1 MKASTPIGIVV
12 CIVGILAGATIEGT
26 PLGGLLN
33 VPAILIIFG
42 GIAGV
47 SIATSGMEVMKLM
60 PTLYK
65 KAMTPEFPDIPAT
78 VRQLVGYAEKA
89 RKEGL
94 LALEAQVKDIDD
106 PFLKR
111 GLQMGIDGTDP
122 EELRA
127 VLEGEISAKKAEDK
141 VAAKFFTAMGG
152 YAPTVGIIGTVVG
165 LIHVLENLSDPASLG
180 PLIAGAFVA
189 TLWGVLSA
197 NIFWLPMGAKI
208 TRISDL
214 QAAQMELLVGS
225 EQCRKALDDSFQ
237 RPVLSSTKGSTG
249 APVSVMGLLL
259 PLAVTEPVVKSTPVN
274 SSLPSTKGVVVPLFR
289 ISRLN

>member
-1 MKASTPIGIVV
+1 MDPATLIGIALAMGALLVTM
-12 CIVGILAGATIEGT
+12 ILEGSSPMAIILLP
-26 PLGGLLN
+26 PLLL
-33 VPAILIIFG
+33 VFG
-42 GIAGV
+42 GTFGAAIAGSAMADVKKIGGWFKLALLPAKVPPV
-47 SIATSGMEVMKLM
+47 SDRIAT
-60 PTLYK
+60 
-65 KAMTPEFPDIPAT
+65 
-78 VRQLVGYAEKA
+78 LVSLAEQA

-127 VLEGEISAKKAEDK
+127 VLEGEITAKKGEEK

-152 YAPTVGIIGTVVG
+152 YAPTVGIIGTVKG
-165 LIHVLENLSDPASLG
+165 LIHVQEGLSNPASLG

-208 TRISDL
+208 TRISEL
-214 QAAQMELLVGS
+214 QAAQMELLVEGITEIQAGTSPRAVRLKLTSLVPPS
-225 EQCRKALDDSFQ
+225 E
-237 RPVLSSTKGSTG
+237 
-249 APVSVMGLLL
+249 
-259 PLAVTEPVVKSTPVN
+259 VKQQEAA
-274 SSLPSTKGVVVPLFR
+274 
-289 ISRLN
+289 

>member
-1 MKASTPIGIVV
+1 VDPASLIGIVLALV
-12 CIVGILAGATIEGT
+12 ALLATMIMEGSSPMAIILLP
-26 PLGGLLN
+26 PL
-33 VPAILIIFG
+33 ILVFG
-42 GIAGV
+42 GTFGAAIAGSAMADVKKIGGWFKQALLPPQVPPISDRIQTLV
-47 SIATSGMEVMKLM
+47 SL
-60 PTLYK
+60 
-65 KAMTPEFPDIPAT
+65 
-78 VRQLVGYAEKA
+78 AEKA

-94 LALEAQVKDIDD
+94 LALEAQVKEIDD
-106 PFLKR
+106 PFLKL

-165 LIHVLENLSDPASLG
+165 LIHVLENLSDPGSLG

-208 TRISDL
+208 TRISEL
-214 QAAQMELLVGS
+214 QAAQMELLVEGITEIQAGTSPRAVRLKLTSLVPPS
-225 EQCRKALDDSFQ
+225 E
-237 RPVLSSTKGSTG
+237 
-249 APVSVMGLLL
+249 
-259 PLAVTEPVVKSTPVN
+259 VKQQEAA
-274 SSLPSTKGVVVPLFR
+274 
-289 ISRLN
+289 